1 MFLMEW
7 LRDTH
12 RLGGIQISVKVLKLN
27 NLDLD
32 NLVRDFLRFRQ
43 FDFDSNVRVKA
54 KDDKEVHFSYLV
66 HNTSSKEKKTDFGG
80 KIGVIVKDW
89 ARSCGYNVILEA
101 ERLQTNTPGLAKV
114 MVCANQFSST
124 ARELAEK
131 LGILTLTNGE
141 LVSIRKMYKQQ
152 FSFDP

>member
-1 MFLMEW
+1 ME
-7 LRDTH
+7 LE
-12 RLGGIQISVKVLKLN
+12 
-27 NLDLD
+27 LD

-43 FDFDSNVRVKA
+43 FDFDSNVTIRA
-54 KDDKEVHFSYLV
+54 KNDKEVQFSYLV
-66 HNTSSKEKKTDFGG
+66 HQSKDENVDIGG

-114 MVCANQFSST
+114 MVCANQFSTT

-152 FSFDP
+152 HSFDP